1 VGGMLV
7 GTLILLFFVPALF
20 VVFQTLEEKF
30 KPVQFEETQDNQI
43 DYEIEG
49 VREQKRAKGEHDN
62 TVKF

>member
-1 VGGMLV
+1 MLV

-20 VVFQTLEEKF
+20 VIFQTLEEKF